1 MWSDGL
7 DLGDKTY
14 IILVYVLI
22 WWLGDSEYSLI
33 MCFND
38 IYGSS
43 MKIGWN
49 VAFQI
54 MCCASGV
61 SSLKIYETLVP
72 GGENIVGQRLC
83 TSILASTR
91 AKGVATPFQ

>member
-7 DLGDKTY
+7 DLGANTY

-22 WWLGDSEYSLI
+22 WCLGDLEDWLI
-33 MCFND
+33 MCLND
-38 IYGSS
+38 VNGSS

-54 MCCASGV
+54 MMLCFSV
-61 SSLKIYETLVP
+61 SSLKIDETWYLEEERE
-72 GGENIVGQRLC
+72 GCSLR
-83 TSILASTR
+83 
-91 AKGVATPFQ
+91 